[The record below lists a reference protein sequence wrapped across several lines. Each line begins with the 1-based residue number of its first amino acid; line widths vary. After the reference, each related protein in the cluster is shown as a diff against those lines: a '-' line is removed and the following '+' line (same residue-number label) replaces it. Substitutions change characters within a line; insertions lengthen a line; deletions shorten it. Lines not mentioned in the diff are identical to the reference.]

1 MAKKQK
7 RARTTP
13 TLATALTGIQREGRR
28 LAGRVERDLLRLVRR
43 TQKQL
48 TSDARMLRREVTT
61 RVQRVTRD
69 LDGRATAARRE
80 VERRL
85 TTLEEAVRSRLHV
98 AGSNELASVKEQM
111 TSIARRLEGV
121 QQRLTELTDEVHD

>member
-1 MAKKQK
+1 MAKKQRK
-7 RARTTP
+7 VRATP
-13 TLATALTGIQREGRR
+13 SLATALTGIQREGRR
-28 LAGRVERDLLRLVRR
+28 LAGRVERDLLGLVRR

-48 TSDARMLRREVTT
+48 TSEARLLRREATK

-98 AGSNELASVKEQM
+98 AGSDELGSVKQQLGA
-111 TSIARRLEGV
+111 IVLRLEGLE
-121 QQRLTELTDEVHD
+121 QRLTELADEVRD